1 MEKEKRRC
9 AASLF
14 VGRDDWTR
22 TSGLHVPNVARYQL
36 RYIPFLFCE
45 GKDNKSFEYNRY
57 LCEKFYRIIS
67 FFIMDSI
74 RQNKVSRL
82 IQRDLSEMFQKE
94 CREFTQ
100 GAMLSVTTVRVSP
113 DLSYARIYL
122 SIFPSNRAEEVLKT
136 LEEKNK
142 SIRFILGKKIGKQT
156 RIIPEL
162 KFFVDDSLDYI
173 DKIDNLLK
181 Q

>member
-1 MEKEKRRC
+1 
-9 AASLF
+9 
-14 VGRDDWTR
+14 
-22 TSGLHVPNVARYQL
+22 
-36 RYIPFLFCE
+36 
-45 GKDNKSFEYNRY
+45 
-57 LCEKFYRIIS
+57 
-67 FFIMDSI
+67 MDSI